1 METKGSFAGAR
12 THDWQVFINYK
23 SDALPT
29 ALRCLNILI
38 FDFIIAATYVNCK
51 VINNI
56 SNIL

>member
-1 METKGSFAGAR
+1 METKWSFAGAC
-12 THDWQVFINYK
+12 THDWQASINYK
-23 SDALPT
+23 SD